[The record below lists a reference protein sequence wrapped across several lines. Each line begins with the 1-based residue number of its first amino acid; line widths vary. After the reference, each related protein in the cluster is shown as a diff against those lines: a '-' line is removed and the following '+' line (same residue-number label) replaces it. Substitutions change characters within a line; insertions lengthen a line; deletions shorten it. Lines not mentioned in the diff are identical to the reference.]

1 LIVAEPVGD
10 RVQPGV
16 KGLHGVGGGVQ
27 GGEGIDHVGAKAGNV
42 RHLIVANA
50 CRKSD

>member
-1 LIVAEPVGD
+1 MIVAKPVGD

-27 GGEGIDHVGAKAGNV
+27 GGKGIDHVGAQTGNV

-50 CRKSD
+50 CTKSD